1 MDYKQ
6 VNQKNFVKIF
16 VNKKNFVITAPKVAS
31 RFLHHVFG
39 HNSIEAFLPN
49 EINSKEDL
57 KLSFYPQL
65 DFTIKDGSFEEHC
78 NTVLVD
84 WENIIHKKSNKKFI
98 VLYRNPIERFKS
110 AVIQDIQ
117 SSFDNMKDYHKF
129 VWLKTIILNGGF
141 DEEITMNFILNFL
154 PLHENKIQ
162 IDEVDNE
169 WYFILYNQIKPVYS
183 YLLKLYIEGVFN
195 HNTYHYTNYLKF
207 IYDLAKDELISYPTF
222 VNIETKKNI
231 QTIFNLSTTD
241 NEIPKYSNSDTGK
254 LLITEILENDLELK
268 NKLND
273 YLKEDLK
280 IYSILNTKIDG
291 L

>member
-1 MDYKQ
+1 M
-6 VNQKNFVKIF
+6 
-16 VNKKNFVITAPKVAS
+16 
-31 RFLHHVFG
+31 
-39 HNSIEAFLPN
+39 
-49 EINSKEDL
+49 
-57 KLSFYPQL
+57 
-65 DFTIKDGSFEEHC
+65 
-78 NTVLVD
+78 
-84 WENIIHKKSNKKFI
+84 
-98 VLYRNPIERFKS
+98 
-110 AVIQDIQ
+110 
-117 SSFDNMKDYHKF
+117 
-129 VWLKTIILNGGF
+129 
-141 DEEITMNFILNFL
+141 
-154 PLHENKIQ
+154 
-162 IDEVDNE
+162 DNE